1 MRRLLTI
8 TRPVPGKKNKKQKQQ
23 KQEVCLFAHTHKKT
37 WYNLRLYT
45 HTFAE
50 KS

>member
-8 TRPVPGKKNKKQKQQ
+8 TRPVPGKNKTKQ